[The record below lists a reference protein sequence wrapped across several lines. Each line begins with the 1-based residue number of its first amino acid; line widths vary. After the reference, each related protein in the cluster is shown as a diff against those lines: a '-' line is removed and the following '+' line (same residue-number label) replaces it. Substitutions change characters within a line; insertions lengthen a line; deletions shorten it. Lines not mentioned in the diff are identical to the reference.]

1 MRRLHPTPRRRS
13 ELVTSVIEARVA
25 DYGTVGAGSG
35 VATGRNVVQGCRG
48 NIVSPLT
55 SGDTMLTRIPTGTT
69 VVVR

>member
-1 MRRLHPTPRRRS
+1 M
-13 ELVTSVIEARVA
+13 IEARVA

-55 SGDTMLTRIPTGTT
+55 SGDTMLTWIPTGTT